1 MIEYGKIRNVYK
13 LLNGDKVYI
22 TDIIQKNEIIGVA
35 PIEYEQ
41 SIHTERESLFKDIIE
56 AMAILTNGSTKKVTL
71 EIKIDDKERIRI
83 LKRWSV

>member
-1 MIEYGKIRNVYK
+1 MFNRGKAMNYGSIITRETYHDSTVIST
-13 LLNGDKVYI
+13 KV
-22 TDIIQKNEIIGVA
+22 
-35 PIEYEQ
+35 EYEQ
-41 SIHTERESLFKDIIE
+41 SIFSERESLFKDIIE